1 MNSRFN
7 DPHRAQRDL
16 LRGCELL
23 GGLPP
28 DVLSE
33 LVAASRIVELSANRS
48 LYEAGEL
55 IREAHILFNGSV
67 KRAVS
72 MPGGATRVIEIVQNE
87 QLLGMGE
94 VFSASHYASTCSGI
108 THALLVAIDIRK
120 LRDMV
125 LHSHELSCRIIT
137 ALARRQCA
145 TEFDATGFHYGLTGA
160 QRLLDYLLEQAG
172 KPAGLAGET
181 TVLLK
186 ASKKVIAAR
195 IGMTPES
202 LSRNLRELSDQGVIV
217 VDGRNVHIQN
227 AALLDTGSGNTRQR
241 LNFSRKRKSDASP
254 LEKALSS
261 GALVNLCGRLRLLS
275 QRMALT
281 WAALASGVVTSQA
294 RIRFRQLEKDFVRNL
309 ERLDG
314 LDLTPDFNARL
325 AVIKDLW
332 PRYLEAMSL
341 EAAEGGDRIFALSE
355 QMLEA
360 ADGLTLFAT
369 RLSGIPEAHYVNV
382 AGRNRMLSQR
392 IAKFFLFR
400 EWPKLQETIA
410 GLSPQVCAEF
420 ESNLS
425 ELVQA
430 ADRQPELVAQL
441 EVVAKQW
448 QKFIRALCP
457 DLSHAGKTKHARLVL
472 AEGERLLRCVDTS
485 VKLFERLSK

>member
-1 MNSRFN
+1 
-7 DPHRAQRDL
+7 
-16 LRGCELL
+16 
-23 GGLPP
+23 
-28 DVLSE
+28 
-33 LVAASRIVELSANRS
+33 
-48 LYEAGEL
+48 
-55 IREAHILFNGSV
+55 
-67 KRAVS
+67 
-72 MPGGATRVIEIVQNE
+72 
-87 QLLGMGE
+87 
-94 VFSASHYASTCSGI
+94 
-108 THALLVAIDIRK
+108 
-120 LRDMV
+120 
-125 LHSHELSCRIIT
+125 
-137 ALARRQCA
+137 
-145 TEFDATGFHYGLTGA
+145 
-160 QRLLDYLLEQAG
+160 
-172 KPAGLAGET
+172 
-181 TVLLK
+181 
-186 ASKKVIAAR
+186 
-195 IGMTPES
+195 MT
-202 LSRNLRELSDQGVIV
+202 
-217 VDGRNVHIQN
+217 
-227 AALLDTGSGNTRQR
+227 
-241 LNFSRKRKSDASP
+241 
-254 LEKALSS
+254 
-261 GALVNLCGRLRLLS
+261 
-275 QRMALT
+275 
-281 WAALASGVVTSQA
+281 ALASGVVTSQA

-355 QMLEA
+355 QMLEV
-360 ADGLTLFAT
+360 ADSLTLFAT